1 MELSLELACPCRPGF
16 TYKTVQ
22 GLAVHKKTK
31 GHKAWETTQEIKDVR
46 VQSKYFENEI
56 ERLKNRLRH
65 KEELESVLL
74 RRIQVLEEEVT
85 YLKTQLEGVYVS

>member
-1 MELSLELACPCRPGF
+1 MELSLEPACPCRPGF
-16 TYKTVQ
+16 VYKTAAS
-22 GLAVHKKTK
+22 LAVHKKTK
-31 GHKAWETTQEIKDVR
+31 GHKAWETTQEVKDVR
-46 VQSKYFENEI
+46 VQSKHFENEI
-56 ERLKNRLRH
+56 ERLKNRLSH